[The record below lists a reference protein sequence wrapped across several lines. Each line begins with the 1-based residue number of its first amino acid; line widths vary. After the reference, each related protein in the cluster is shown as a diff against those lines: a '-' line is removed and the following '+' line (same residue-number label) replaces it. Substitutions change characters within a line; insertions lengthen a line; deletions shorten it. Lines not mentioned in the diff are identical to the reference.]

1 VFLPDEPTLTKA
13 YQSIGEFMTERY
25 K

>member
-1 VFLPDEPTLTKA
+1 VFLPDEPTLTHA
-13 YQSIGEFMTERY
+13 YAAMSDFMRERY